1 MTFLK
6 KWYIYQK
13 ERFPVLIYGIYIL
26 AIVLGTF
33 AISNIICN
41 NASSEKLHIYAR
53 SQLHGAPS
61 LGVVQWIRI
70 FPMYIVT
77 FLQFLMVRIIDE
89 FKDYKEDCI
98 YRPYRPVPRGLITL
112 KELKILFI
120 ICVILQLGITVLV
133 EPIAVIGLIGV
144 WIFFALMSK
153 NFFIK
158 KFLDKHIL
166 IEVILDELLMPI
178 LIIYLL
184 RFSIHL
190 NSAYDFYYS
199 NINIG
204 DMLPFIIMTYIIS
217 CIVEI
222 ARKVRC
228 KEDEEKGVKT
238 YTAVLGINKTIFILC
253 MLETIVMIVQL
264 IILGKQYLLLILSSY
279 VVVNVINLLFAI
291 KKNKLFAKLTEIS
304 ANLYILIAYFSL
316 LLLL

>member
-41 NASSEKLHIYAR
+41 NASSEKLHIYAS

-70 FPMYIVT
+70 IPMYIVT

-89 FKDYKEDCI
+89 FKDYEEDCK

-120 ICVILQLGITVLV
+120 ICVILQFGITLFV
-133 EPIAVIGLIGV
+133 EPVSVMYLIGV

-153 NFFIK
+153 SFFIK

-166 IEVILDELLMPI
+166 IELILDELLMPI
-178 LIIYLL
+178 LVVFLS
-184 RFSIHL
+184 RFITYVNPTS
-190 NSAYDFYYS
+190 SFYSY
-199 NINIG
+199 INIG
-204 DMLPFIIMTYIIS
+204 DILPFIIMTYIIS

-228 KEDEEKGVKT
+228 KENEEKGVKT
-238 YTAVLGINKTIFILC
+238 YTAVLGINKTIFILF
-253 MLETIVMIVQL
+253 MLETIVMILQL

-279 VVVNVINLLFAI
+279 VIVNIINWLFVM

>member
-26 AIVLGTF
+26 AIVIGTF
-33 AISNIICN
+33 VICN
-41 NASSEKLHIYAR
+41 ITSFNAERKILMNNPYSYLM
-53 SQLHGAPS
+53 GAPTS
-61 LGVVQWIRI
+61 HIIPWIKI
-70 FPMYIVT
+70 IPMYIVT

-89 FKDYKEDCI
+89 FKDYEEDCK

-120 ICVILQLGITVLV
+120 ICVILQFGITLFV
-133 EPIAVIGLIGV
+133 EPVSVMYLIGV

-153 NFFIK
+153 SFFIK

-166 IEVILDELLMPI
+166 IELILDELLMPI
-178 LIIYLL
+178 LVVFLS
-184 RFSIHL
+184 RFITYVNPTS
-190 NSAYDFYYS
+190 SFYSY
-199 NINIG
+199 INIG
-204 DMLPFIIMTYIIS
+204 DILPFIIMTYIIS

-253 MLETIVMIVQL
+253 MLETIIMILQL

-279 VVVNVINLLFAI
+279 VIVNIINWLFVM